1 MRIVFLLLIINPLIL
16 KSQIL
21 SGYVFSDENKP
32 ISYATITLK
41 ETKKSVLSDQDGYYI
56 FSELPKGKAVI
67 TINALG
73 FKTIKQEVNI
83 DKDVSIDFVLE
94 KKIFKIDEIVITG
107 SRTFKR
113 QTKSPVIV
121 SVITN
126 ETLNNVEACNLSEGL
141 KYQPGV
147 RVETDCQ
154 TCNYTQL
161 RMNGLGGGY
170 SQILINGRPTF
181 SPLTGLYGMEQI
193 PTNMIDRIEIVRGGG
208 SSLYGSSAIGGT
220 VNVITKVPTENTTS
234 LYSNYLKINNK
245 HNDIILSGNTTVV
258 SKNKKFGTAIFLNQ
272 RDRDWYDHNDDN
284 FSEIP
289 TLKNKSFGTT
299 LYYIPSDDSKLEINI
314 GSIYEYRYGGEM
326 IVSEPHFAMQS
337 EERVHN
343 LLIANADYMKTINDN
358 TSFITYL
365 ATQKTDRLHY
375 TGIRP
380 EIGTEEDITHLT
392 EPPYGTSNNTTNQ
405 LGLQFNLK
413 DYLFNN
419 SLVTIGSEFLEEY
432 IIDEIDSYNYLI
444 DQKTRNIG
452 TFIQL
457 DWNLNENINLLS
469 GARLD
474 KHNMLKDILISPRI
488 SMMYTTDNNIQF
500 RTTWSTGFRS
510 PQAFDSDLHIAFAGG
525 GVSRIT
531 LSNDLEQENSNSFST
546 SINYDNIGD
555 HYIAGFTLESFY
567 TRLDNVFYLHPIGN
581 DEFGDL
587 FEKRNGSGATVKGI
601 TLELRA
607 NYDQKI
613 QLEGGYTIQS
623 SLFDEAIYGSIE
635 LEPRQDFMKTPN
647 MYGYAIL
654 SFTPNNNFY
663 SAVNM
668 VYTGKMDM
676 IHFAGDSNQLI
687 DEYIVTDNFLNIGIK
702 STYIFN
708 IDEENSLELSLGIKN
723 ILNQYQNDFDSFKN
737 RDSNFTYGPAMP
749 RTYFTGIKYNL
760 N

>member
-1 MRIVFLLLIINPLIL
+1 MRILFLLLIINPVIL
-16 KSQIL
+16 KSQVL

-41 ETKKSVLSDQDGYYI
+41 ETKKSVLSNQDGYYI
-56 FSELPKGKAVI
+56 FSELAKGKVVI

-73 FKTIKQEVNI
+73 FKTTKQEINI
-83 DKDVSIDFVLE
+83 DEDIKIDFILE

-107 SRTFKR
+107 SKTFKR

-121 SVITN
+121 NVITN

-154 TCNYTQL
+154 TCHYTQL

-220 VNVITKVPTENTTS
+220 VNVITKVPTENTAS
-234 LYSNYLKINNK
+234 LYSNYLKINTK
-245 HNDIILSGNTTVV
+245 HNDITLSGNTTVI

-289 TLKNKSFGTT
+289 VLKNKSFGTT
-299 LYYIPSDDSKLEINI
+299 LYYLPSDDSKLEINI

-326 IVSEPHFAMQS
+326 IVAEPHFAMQS

-343 LLIANADYMKTINDN
+343 LLIANADYMKKINKN
-358 TSFITYL
+358 TSFLTYL

-380 EIGTEEDITHLT
+380 KIGTEDDITHLT

-413 DYLFNN
+413 DYLINN
-419 SLVTIGSEFLEEY
+419 SILTIGSEFLEEY
-432 IIDEIDSYNYLI
+432 IIDEIESYNYLI
-444 DQKTRNIG
+444 DQKTKNIG

-457 DWNLNENINLLS
+457 DWNLNEKTNLLS
-469 GARLD
+469 GVRLD

-488 SMMYTTDNNIQF
+488 SMMYTTDNNMQF
-500 RTTWSTGFRS
+500 RATWSTGFRS

-555 HYIAGFTLESFY
+555 HYVAGFTLESFY
-567 TRLDNVFYLHPIGN
+567 TRLENVFYLHPIGN

-587 FEKRNGSGATVKGI
+587 FEKRNGRGATVKGI

-663 SAVNM
+663 SALNM

-687 DEYIVTDNFLNIGIK
+687 DEYIVTENFFNIGIK
-702 STYIFN
+702 STYIYN
-708 IDEENSLELSLGIKN
+708 IDKENSLELSLGIKN
-723 ILNQYQNDFDSFKN
+723 ILNQYQSDFDSFKN
-737 RDSNFTYGPAMP
+737 RDSNFIYGPAMP

>member
-220 VNVITKVPTENTTS
+220 VNVITKVPAENTAS